1 MYISF
6 LNQNNGEG
14 QRISGINVM
23 RLNFDFLIRE
33 FIHHREKRLV
43 ECLRMKSAAT
53 SQGSTINGSLST
65 KGLRN
70 KFIIDAIPQRDTF
83 YFVPRSE
90 VVKSDQSPGAAN
102 ALFILYFF
110 FFFMGVKTVR

>member
-70 KFIIDAIPQRDTF
+70 KFIIDAIPQRDSF

-90 VVKSDQSPGAAN
+90 VVRNRINHRGP
-102 ALFILYFF
+102 LYFCIFF
-110 FFFMGVKTVR
+110 FFI

>member
-90 VVKSDQSPGAAN
+90 VVKSDQSP
-102 ALFILYFF
+102 LMRYSYCIFF
-110 FFFMGVKTVR
+110 FFI

>member
-43 ECLRMKSAAT
+43 ECLRMKSAAKVRRLMEACQPKDCVT
-53 SQGSTINGSLST
+53 SSL
-65 KGLRN
+65 
-70 KFIIDAIPQRDTF
+70 
-83 YFVPRSE
+83 
-90 VVKSDQSPGAAN
+90 
-102 ALFILYFF
+102 
-110 FFFMGVKTVR
+110 